1 LIWFYFSEIKF
12 LDKLQYIPT
21 IKKLHQ
27 PQTNNME
34 SKKSYTALKVLFS
47 YVALLALVVTVGWF
61 LYSEN
66 QVYNKLESKIA
77 FEKTK
82 ILRVSKLFSNVYK
95 TESLAR
101 KTIQNNS
108 EQDFKSY
115 LIETDSLKS
124 RIDTL
129 KEIVTTQYQ
138 KTLLDSVTYLLAEK
152 TKNIRQLKTIKN
164 KAEDEVSVNT
174 AIDEITKMEF
184 KLRKLELQDFNKNP
198 NQLGAYQRNVLQ
210 KYVDYLNQNIPDDS
224 TNTLSK
230 KASDSILANSKKLL
244 SNVKLKAEKKKES
257 LNFEE
262 NKLLKNEIAISDQL
276 RKVLRIIERE
286 IIINSIKNNSLK
298 EKSLKKVNQIVTA
311 SAIIGLVLT
320 LFFSILIVSDYS
332 KSQVYKKQLE
342 IANFKT
348 KNLLKSREQL
358 ISTVSHDLKTPLS
371 TIVGYS
377 ELLGNSDVNTKQS
390 YFIKNIKN
398 SSEYITQLVQDLL
411 DFSQIEAGK
420 ITIEKVPFL
429 LPEII
434 DEVAKSIQT
443 VYKQKNID
451 LIINV
456 DEKLNT
462 RIVGDSF
469 RLKQILSNIIGNAYK
484 FTEEGFI
491 KISAYTEN
499 DENFIITIQDSGI
512 GIEKGNQKLVFE
524 EFAQA
529 NESIEKKYGG
539 TGLGLSICQKI
550 ISILGGTL
558 SLESTFGKGSTFEI
572 QLPLLFDHSQNITT
586 ETKKPILRNTQK
598 QTFIVIDDDINLLNL
613 TSGVLRQE
621 GHQVLSFNSA
631 IKALETIQNTKFD
644 FVITDIQM
652 PEIDGFMFLQKLRNS
667 GHSSYQNQPII
678 ALTGRTDL
686 DASVYSEAG
695 FTTVIKKPY
704 SPRILLETIQHILK
718 NDTLPNFQINEEETQ
733 TSYRLYSLETLKEFL
748 GNDHEALKE
757 VLKSFIENNS
767 ENLAFLETAITEKN
781 ILEINTIAHRIAPM
795 FKQIQAREIG
805 EILKTLER
813 KDLEISDL
821 DDLFKDLKSKS
832 ELLFTALNKEIL

>member
-1 LIWFYFSEIKF
+1 
-12 LDKLQYIPT
+12 
-21 IKKLHQ
+21 
-27 PQTNNME
+27 ME

-66 QVYNKLESKIA
+66 VVYNKLEDKIA
-77 FEKTK
+77 QEKTK

-101 KTIQNNS
+101 KTIQTNS
-108 EQDFKSY
+108 ENDFKSY
-115 LIETDSLKS
+115 VIETDSLKA

-129 KEIVTTQYQ
+129 KQIVTTEYQ
-138 KTLLDSVTYLLAEK
+138 KTLLDSVTYLLSEK
-152 TKNIRQLKTIKN
+152 TENIRQLKTIKN
-164 KAEDEVSVNT
+164 KAEDEVSVNN

-184 KLRKLELQDFNKNP
+184 NLRKLELQDFTKNP
-198 NQLGAYQRNVLQ
+198 NELGSYQRNVLQ

-244 SNVKLKAEKKKES
+244 SNVKLKAEKKKET

-262 NKLLKNEIAISDQL
+262 NKLLKNEIAISEQL

-298 EKSLKKVNQIVTA
+298 EKSLKKVNEIVTA
-311 SAIIGLVLT
+311 SAIIGLILT
-320 LFFSILIVSDYS
+320 IFFSILIVSDYS
-332 KSQVYKKQLE
+332 KSQLYKKQLE

-377 ELLGNSDVNTKQS
+377 ELLGNSDINTKQS
-390 YFIKNIKN
+390 YFVKNIKN

-411 DFSQIEAGK
+411 DFSRIEAGK
-420 ITIEKVPFL
+420 ITIEKVPFF

-434 DEVAKSIQT
+434 EDTAKNIQT

-462 RIVGDSF
+462 KIVGDPF
-469 RLKQILSNIIGNAYK
+469 RLKQILTNIIGNAYK
-484 FTEEGFI
+484 FTEEGHI
-491 KISAYTEN
+491 KISSYATEN
-499 DENFIITIQDSGI
+499 ENFYVITITDTGI

-529 NESIEKKYGG
+529 NENIEKKYGG
-539 TGLGLSICQKI
+539 TGLGLAICQKI
-550 ISILGGTL
+550 VSLLGGKI

-572 QLPLLFDHSQNITT
+572 KIPLVFDHSEITVEEIKRNIA
-586 ETKKPILRNTQK
+586 ENTNK

-621 GHQVLSFNSA
+621 EHQVLSFNSA
-631 IKALETIQNTKFD
+631 VKALEAIQDTNFD

-652 PEIDGFMFLQKLRNS
+652 PEMDGFMFLKNLRNS
-667 GHSSYQNQPII
+667 EKGTYKNQPVI

-686 DASVYSEAG
+686 DAAVYTEAG
-695 FTTVIKKPY
+695 FTTVVNKPY
-704 SPRILLETIQHILK
+704 SPKILLETIQHILD
-718 NDTLPNFQINEEETQ
+718 NDTLPKVKINTVEETASSQ
-733 TSYRLYSLETLKEFL
+733 LYTLDTLKEFL
-748 GNDHEALKE
+748 HNDRNALND
-757 VLKSFIENNS
+757 VLKAFIISSN
-767 ENLAFLETAITEKN
+767 ENLELLENAVNEKN
-781 ILEINTIAHRIAPM
+781 IPEINSIAHRIAPM
-795 FKQIQAREIG
+795 FRQIEARDIG
-805 EILKTLER
+805 TILKTLEQNN
-813 KDLEISDL
+813 LEISDL
-821 DDLFKDLKSKS
+821 KDIY
-832 ELLFTALNKEIL
+832 TALKAKTNKLFAALEQEV

>member
-1 LIWFYFSEIKF
+1 
-12 LDKLQYIPT
+12 
-21 IKKLHQ
+21 
-27 PQTNNME
+27 ME
-34 SKKSYTALKVLFS
+34 SKKSYMPIKVLFS
-47 YVALLALVVTVGWF
+47 YIALLGLVVTVGWF

-66 QVYNKLESKIA
+66 VVYNNLEGKIA

-82 ILRVSKLFSNVYK
+82 ILKVSKLFSNVYK

-101 KTIQNNS
+101 QTIQTNS
-108 EQDFKSY
+108 EEDFKSY

-129 KEIVTTQYQ
+129 KQIVTTQYQ
-138 KTLLDSVTYLLAEK
+138 KTLLDSVTYLLSEK

-184 KLRKLELQDFNKNP
+184 KLRKLEIQDFSKNP
-198 NQLGAYQRNVLQ
+198 NQLGSYQRNVLQ

-230 KASDSILANSKKLL
+230 QASDSILANSKKLL
-244 SNVKLKAEKKKES
+244 SNVKIKAEKKKES

-298 EKSLKKVNQIVTA
+298 EKSLKKVNDIVTA
-311 SAIIGLVLT
+311 SAIIGLILT

-332 KSQVYKKQLE
+332 KSQLYKKKLE

-377 ELLGNSDVNTKQS
+377 ELLGNSDINTKQS
-390 YFIKNIKN
+390 YFVKNIKN

-443 VYKQKNID
+443 VYKQKDID

-456 DEKLNT
+456 DDKLHT
-462 RIVGDSF
+462 RIVGDPF

-484 FTEEGFI
+484 FTEKGFI
-491 KISAYTEN
+491 KISAYATNN
-499 DENFIITIQDSGI
+499 DEFFVLSIQDSGI
-512 GIEKGNQKLVFE
+512 GIEKENQKLVFE

-529 NESIEKKYGG
+529 NENIEKKYGG

-550 ISILGGTL
+550 ISILGGSL
-558 SLESTFGKGSTFEI
+558 NLESTFGKGSTFEI
-572 QLPLLFDHSQNITT
+572 QLPLLFDYSQNPTI
-586 ETKKPILRNTQK
+586 EVEKPIVTNTPK

-613 TSGVLRQE
+613 TSGVLKQE
-621 GHQVLSFNSA
+621 KHQVLSFNSA
-631 IKALETIQNTKFD
+631 TKALETIQNTPFD

-652 PEIDGFMFLQKLRNS
+652 PEMDGFMFLEKLKS
-667 GHSSYQNQPII
+667 ESCSTYKNQPVI

-686 DASVYSEAG
+686 DASVYAEAG
-695 FTTVIKKPY
+695 FTTVLQKPY
-704 SPRILLETIQHILK
+704 SPKKLLETIHLILEH
-718 NDTLPNFQINEEETQ
+718 DTLPYADINKEEEAN
-733 TSYRLYSLETLKEFL
+733 TSKLYSLETLKDFL
-748 GNDHEALKE
+748 GNDEQELKE
-757 VLKSFIENNS
+757 VLKSFIQNSS
-767 ENLAFLETAITEKN
+767 ENLAALEVSVHERNTTEVN
-781 ILEINTIAHRIAPM
+781 SIAHRIAPM
-795 FKQIQAREIG
+795 FKQIQAHEIG
-805 EILKTLER
+805 EILKVLEN
-813 KDLEISDL
+813 KNLENSDLESI
-821 DDLFKDLKSKS
+821 FKDLKSKTD
-832 ELLFTALNKEIL
+832 LLFTAIQEEIA

>member
-1 LIWFYFSEIKF
+1 
-12 LDKLQYIPT
+12 
-21 IKKLHQ
+21 
-27 PQTNNME
+27 ME

-66 QVYNKLESKIA
+66 VVYKKLEDKIA
-77 FEKTK
+77 HEKTK

-101 KTIQNNS
+101 KTIQTNS
-108 EQDFKSY
+108 ESDFKNY
-115 LIETDSLKS
+115 LVETDSLKA

-129 KEIVTTQYQ
+129 KQIVTTEYQ
-138 KTLLDSVTYLLAEK
+138 KTLLDSVTYLLSEK
-152 TKNIRQLKTIKN
+152 TENIRQLKTIKN
-164 KAEDEVSVNT
+164 KAEDEVSVNN

-184 KLRKLELQDFNKNP
+184 NLRKLELQDFTKNP
-198 NQLGAYQRNVLQ
+198 NELGSYQRNVLQ

-244 SNVKLKAEKKKES
+244 SNVKMKAEKKKET

-262 NKLLKNEIAISDQL
+262 NKLLKNEIAISEQL

-286 IIINSIKNNSLK
+286 IINNSIKNNSLK
-298 EKSLKKVNQIVTA
+298 EKSLKKVNEIVTA
-311 SAIIGLVLT
+311 SAIAGLILT
-320 LFFSILIVSDYS
+320 LFFSVLIVSDYS
-332 KSQVYKKQLE
+332 KSQLYKKQLE

-377 ELLGNSDVNTKQS
+377 ELLGNSDITTRQS

-411 DFSQIEAGK
+411 DFSRIEAGK
-420 ITIEKVPFL
+420 ITVEKVPFY
-429 LPEII
+429 LPELIE
-434 DEVAKSIQT
+434 DTAKNIQT
-443 VYKQKNID
+443 VYKQKDIE
-451 LIINV
+451 LIVNV

-462 RIVGDSF
+462 RIVSDPF
-469 RLKQILSNIIGNAYK
+469 RLKQILTNIIGNAYK
-484 FTEEGFI
+484 FTEEGHI
-491 KISAYTEN
+491 KISSFATE
-499 DENFIITIQDSGI
+499 DENFFVITIEDTGI

-524 EFAQA
+524 EFTQA

-539 TGLGLSICQKI
+539 TGLGLAICKKI
-550 ISILGGTL
+550 ISFLGGSL
-558 SLESTFGKGSTFEI
+558 NLESTIGKGSTFEVKI
-572 QLPLLFDHSQNITT
+572 PLVFDYSPITVEEAKRNIAKN
-586 ETKKPILRNTQK
+586 TKK

-621 GHQVLSFNSA
+621 QHQVLSFTSA
-631 IKALETIQNTKFD
+631 VKAIEAIEATHFD

-652 PEIDGFMFLQKLRNS
+652 PEMDGFMFLKQLRNS
-667 GHSSYQNQPII
+667 EKGIYKNQPVI

-686 DASVYSEAG
+686 DSSVYTEAG

-704 SPRILLETIQHILK
+704 SPKILLETIQHILD
-718 NDTLPNFQINEEETQ
+718 NDVLPQTEINDDEETVSSQ
-733 TSYRLYSLETLKEFL
+733 LYSLETLKDFL
-748 GNDHEALKE
+748 GNDNDALKE
-757 VLKSFIENNS
+757 VIKAFISSSE
-767 ENLAFLETAITEKN
+767 ENLVLLENAITDEN
-781 ILEINTIAHRIAPM
+781 IPEINSIAHRIAPM
-795 FKQIQAREIG
+795 FKQIEAREIG
-805 EILKTLER
+805 TILKMLEQ
-813 KDLEISDL
+813 KNLEISELKDVYA
-821 DDLFKDLKSKS
+821 DLKVKTS
-832 ELLFTALNKEIL
+832 ELFEALQQEIV

>member
-1 LIWFYFSEIKF
+1 
-12 LDKLQYIPT
+12 
-21 IKKLHQ
+21 
-27 PQTNNME
+27 ME

-66 QVYNKLESKIA
+66 VVYKKLEDKIA

-101 KTIQNNS
+101 KTIQTNS
-108 EQDFKSY
+108 ESDFKSY

-129 KEIVTTQYQ
+129 KQIVTTQYQ
-138 KTLLDSVTYLLAEK
+138 KTLLDSVTYLLSEK
-152 TKNIRQLKTIKN
+152 TKNIQQLKTIKN

-198 NQLGAYQRNVLQ
+198 NQLGSYQRNVLQ

-298 EKSLKKVNQIVTA
+298 EKSLKKVNEIVTA
-311 SAIIGLVLT
+311 SAIAGLILT
-320 LFFSILIVSDYS
+320 LFFSVLIVSDYS

-358 ISTVSHDLKTPLS
+358 ITTVSHDLKTPLS

-411 DFSQIEAGK
+411 DFSRIEAGK
-420 ITIEKVPFL
+420 ITIEKVPFF

-434 DEVAKSIQT
+434 EDTAKNIQT

-462 RIVGDSF
+462 RIVGDPF
-469 RLKQILSNIIGNAYK
+469 RLKQILTNIIGNAYK
-484 FTEEGFI
+484 FTEEGYI
-491 KISAYTEN
+491 KISSYVTEN
-499 DENFIITIQDSGI
+499 ENFFIVRIEDTGI

-529 NESIEKKYGG
+529 NENIEKKYGG
-539 TGLGLSICQKI
+539 TGLGLAICQKI
-550 ISILGGTL
+550 ISFLGGRLT
-558 SLESTFGKGSTFEI
+558 LESTFGKGSTFEI
-572 QLPLLFDHSQNITT
+572 KIPLVFDHSEITVEEIKRNIA
-586 ETKKPILRNTQK
+586 RNTKK

-621 GHQVLSFNSA
+621 KHEVLSFSSA
-631 IKALETIQNTKFD
+631 VKALEAIQTTHFD

-652 PEIDGFMFLQKLRNS
+652 PEMDGFKFLEKLR
-667 GHSSYQNQPII
+667 HSKKGIYNNQPVI

-686 DASVYSEAG
+686 DSSVYTKAG
-695 FTTVIKKPY
+695 FTTVVKKPY
-704 SPRILLETIQHILK
+704 SPKILLETIQHILD
-718 NDTLPNFQINEEETQ
+718 NDTLPEVEIHDKEETASNQ
-733 TSYRLYSLETLKEFL
+733 LYSLNTLKEFL
-748 GNDHEALKE
+748 GYDDDALKD
-757 VLKSFIENNS
+757 VLKAFIISSN
-767 ENLAFLETAITEKN
+767 ENLTLLEKAITEKN
-781 ILEINTIAHRIAPM
+781 VPEINSIAHRIAPM
-795 FKQIQAREIG
+795 FKQIEARDIG
-805 EILKTLER
+805 TILKTLEQNN
-813 KDLEISDL
+813 LEISDL
-821 DDLFKDLKSKS
+821 KDIFNALKAKTTKLFS
-832 ELLFTALNKEIL
+832 ALEQEIV

>member
-1 LIWFYFSEIKF
+1 
-12 LDKLQYIPT
+12 
-21 IKKLHQ
+21 
-27 PQTNNME
+27 ME

-66 QVYNKLESKIA
+66 VVYNKLEDKIA

-101 KTIQNNS
+101 KTIQTNS
-108 EQDFKSY
+108 ESDFKNY
-115 LIETDSLKS
+115 LIETDSLRA

-129 KEIVTTQYQ
+129 KQIVTTEYQ
-138 KTLLDSVTYLLAEK
+138 KVLLDSVTYLLSEK
-152 TKNIRQLKTIKN
+152 TENIRKLKTIKN
-164 KAEDEVSVNT
+164 KADDEVSVNT

-184 KLRKLELQDFNKNP
+184 KLRKLELQDFSKNP
-198 NQLGAYQRNVLQ
+198 NQLGSYQRNVLQ

-230 KASDSILANSKKLL
+230 QASDSILANSKKLL

-262 NKLLKNEIAISDQL
+262 NKLLKNEIAISEQL

-298 EKSLKKVNQIVTA
+298 EKSLRKVNEIVTA
-311 SAIIGLVLT
+311 SAIIGLILT
-320 LFFSILIVSDYS
+320 IFFSILIVSDYS
-332 KSQVYKKQLE
+332 KSQLYKKQLE
-342 IANFKT
+342 IVNFKT

-411 DFSQIEAGK
+411 DFSKIEAGK
-420 ITIEKVPFL
+420 ITIEKVPFSL
-429 LPEII
+429 TEII
-434 DEVAKSIQT
+434 EDTAKSIQS
-443 VYKQKNID
+443 VYEQKNID

-456 DEKLNT
+456 DEKLKT
-462 RIVGDSF
+462 RIVGDPF
-469 RLKQILSNIIGNAYK
+469 RLKQILTNIIGNAFK

-491 KISAYTEN
+491 KISAYCTD
-499 DENFIITIQDSGI
+499 DENSFTITIEDTGI

-529 NESIEKKYGG
+529 NENIEKKYGG

-550 ISILGGTL
+550 IAILGGSL
-558 SLESTFGKGSTFEI
+558 KLESTFGKGSTFKI
-572 QLPLLFDHSQNITT
+572 KLPLQFDSSTNTVEQN
-586 ETKKPILRNTQK
+586 EKPKLGFTQK
-598 QTFIVIDDDINLLNL
+598 LTFIVIDDDTNLLNL

-621 GHQVLSFNSA
+621 KHEVLSFNSA
-631 IKALETIQNTKFD
+631 VKALETIQNTPFD

-652 PEIDGFMFLQKLRNS
+652 PEMDGFMFLKKLLTS
-667 GHSSYQNQPII
+667 EKGLYKNQPVI

-686 DASVYSEAG
+686 EASVYTEAG

-704 SPRILLETIQHILK
+704 SPKVLIETIQSILA
-718 NDTLPNFQINEEETQ
+718 DDRLPNTEINEQEVEETAAQ
-733 TSYRLYSLETLKEFL
+733 LYSLKTLKEFL
-748 GNDHEALKE
+748 GQDNDALKDI
-757 VLKSFIENNS
+757 LKAFMASSNENFTAL
-767 ENLAFLETAITEKN
+767 ENAIAEEN
-781 ILEINTIAHRIAPM
+781 IADIRAISHRIAPM
-795 FKQIQAREIG
+795 FKQIEAREIG
-805 EILKTLER
+805 AILKILEQN
-813 KDLEISDL
+813 DLEIEQVKDIYQ
-821 DDLFKDLKSKS
+821 DLKIKRD
-832 ELLFTALNKEIL
+832 LLFNALQQEII

>member
-1 LIWFYFSEIKF
+1 
-12 LDKLQYIPT
+12 
-21 IKKLHQ
+21 
-27 PQTNNME
+27 ME
-34 SKKSYTALKVLFS
+34 SKRSYTALKVLFS

-66 QVYNKLESKIA
+66 VVYNKLEDKIA

-101 KTIQNNS
+101 QTIQNNS
-108 EQDFKSY
+108 EKDFKNY
-115 LIETDSLKS
+115 LIETDSLRL

-129 KEIVTTQYQ
+129 KQIVTTEYQ
-138 KTLLDSVTYLLAEK
+138 KTLLDSVTYLLSEK
-152 TKNIRQLKTIKN
+152 TKNIKQLKEIKN
-164 KAEDEVSVNT
+164 KADDETSVNN

-184 KLRKLELQDFNKNP
+184 NLRKLELQDFTKNP
-198 NQLGAYQRNVLQ
+198 NQLGSYQRGVLQ
-210 KYVDYLNQNIPDDS
+210 RYVDYLNQNIPDDS

-244 SNVKLKAEKKKES
+244 STVKMKAEKKKES

-262 NKLLKNEIAISDQL
+262 NKLLQNEMAISDQL

-298 EKSLKKVNQIVTA
+298 EKSLKRVNEIVTA
-311 SAIIGLVLT
+311 SAVIGLLLT
-320 LFFSILIVSDYS
+320 VFFSILIVSDYS

-377 ELLGNSDVNTKQS
+377 ELLGNSDINTKQS
-390 YFIKNIKN
+390 YFVKNIKN

-411 DFSQIEAGK
+411 DFSKIEAGK
-420 ITIEKVPFL
+420 IAIEKVPFL

-434 DEVAKSIQT
+434 EDVAKNIQT
-443 VYKQKNID
+443 VYKEKNID

-456 DEKLNT
+456 DEKFQK
-462 RIVGDSF
+462 RIVGDPF
-469 RLKQILSNIIGNAYK
+469 RLKQILTNIIGNAYK
-484 FTEEGFI
+484 FTEEGHIRIAAYANEDQTFT
-491 KISAYTEN
+491 IS
-499 DENFIITIQDSGI
+499 IQDTGI

-529 NESIEKKYGG
+529 NENIEKKYGG

-558 SLESTFGKGSTFEI
+558 SLESIYGKGSTFKVE
-572 QLPLLFDHSQNITT
+572 LPLIFDNSQPTT
-586 ETKKPILRNTQK
+586 TKVKNKPLKNTKK
-598 QTFIVIDDDINLLNL
+598 QTFIVVDDDINLLNL
-613 TSGVLRQE
+613 TSGVLKQE
-621 GHQVLSFNSA
+621 QHQVLSFSNPA
-631 IKALETIQNTKFD
+631 KALETIQNTPFD

-652 PEIDGFMFLQKLRNS
+652 PEIDGFLFLEKLRELPDS
-667 GHSSYQNQPII
+667 VFKNQPVI

-686 DASVYSEAG
+686 DLSVYKEAG
-695 FTTVIKKPY
+695 FSTVVKKPY
-704 SPRILLETIQHILK
+704 SPKILLETIQHILD
-718 NDTLPNFQINEEETQ
+718 NEEIPDTEFSETAENHSSQMYSLDTL
-733 TSYRLYSLETLKEFL
+733 KDFL
-748 GNDHEALKE
+748 GQDESALKE
-757 VLKSFIENNS
+757 VLKSFIDSSIENIGLLSTAIQENNHD
-767 ENLAFLETAITEKN
+767 
-781 ILEINTIAHRIAPM
+781 EIKSIAHRIAPM
-795 FKQIQAREIG
+795 FKQIQANEIG
-805 EILKTLER
+805 EILKKLEKDDLNTL
-813 KDLEISDL
+813 DLESMFI
-821 DDLFKDLKSKS
+821 DLKEKMNVLFE
-832 ELLFTALNKEIL
+832 ELKQEV

>member
-1 LIWFYFSEIKF
+1 
-12 LDKLQYIPT
+12 
-21 IKKLHQ
+21 
-27 PQTNNME
+27 ME
-34 SKKSYTALKVLFS
+34 SKKSYMPIKVLFS
-47 YVALLALVVTVGWF
+47 YIALLGLVVTVGWF
-61 LYSEN
+61 LYAEN
-66 QVYNKLESKIA
+66 VVYNKLENKIA

-82 ILRVSKLFSNVYK
+82 ILKVSKLFSNVYK

-101 KTIQNNS
+101 KTIQTNS
-108 EQDFKSY
+108 EEDFKSY
-115 LIETDSLKS
+115 LTETDSLKS

-129 KEIVTTQYQ
+129 KQIVTTQYQ
-138 KTLLDSVTYLLAEK
+138 KTLLDSVTYLLSEK

-164 KAEDEVSVNT
+164 KADDEVSVNT

-198 NQLGAYQRNVLQ
+198 NQLGSYQRNVLQ

-230 KASDSILANSKKLL
+230 QASDSILANSKKLL

-298 EKSLKKVNQIVTA
+298 EKSLKKVNEIVTA

-332 KSQVYKKQLE
+332 KSQVYKKKLE

-451 LIINV
+451 LIINI
-456 DEKLNT
+456 DDKLNS
-462 RIVGDSF
+462 RIVGDPF

-491 KISAYTEN
+491 KISVYVTEN
-499 DENFIITIQDSGI
+499 NDFFIISIQDSGI

-529 NESIEKKYGG
+529 NENIEKKYGG

-558 SLESTFGKGSTFEI
+558 NLESTFGKGSTFQI
-572 QLPLLFDHSQNITT
+572 QLPLLFDASQNTVI
-586 ETKKPILRNTQK
+586 EEKQPIILNTQK
-598 QTFIVIDDDINLLNL
+598 QTFIVLDDDINLLNL

-621 GHQVLSFNSA
+621 KHQVFSFNSA
-631 IKALETIQNTKFD
+631 QKALEAIESTPFD
-644 FVITDIQM
+644 FIITDIQM
-652 PEIDGFMFLQKLRNS
+652 PEMDGFMFLEKLKNS
-667 GHSSYQNQPII
+667 GYPTFKNQPVI

-686 DASVYSEAG
+686 DATIYTEAG
-695 FTTVIKKPY
+695 FTTVIQKPY
-704 SPRILLETIQHILK
+704 SPKILLETIHLILEH
-718 NDTLPNFQINEEETQ
+718 DTLPNADINKSEETI
-733 TSYRLYSLETLKEFL
+733 TSELYALDTLKEFL
-748 GNDHEALKE
+748 GNDEEALKE
-757 VLKSFIENNS
+757 ILKAFIENSSQNLNAL
-767 ENLAFLETAITEKN
+767 ENAIEEKN
-781 ILEINTIAHRIAPM
+781 TAEINSIVHRMAPM
-795 FKQIQAREIG
+795 FKQIQTCEIG
-805 EILKTLER
+805 EILRVLES
-813 KDLEISDL
+813 KNLDISEAKGI
-821 DDLFKDLKSKS
+821 FNTLKSKTD
-832 ELLFTALNKEIL
+832 LLFNALRQEIV

>member
-1 LIWFYFSEIKF
+1 
-12 LDKLQYIPT
+12 
-21 IKKLHQ
+21 
-27 PQTNNME
+27 ME
-34 SKKSYTALKVLFS
+34 TKKSYTALKVLFS

-66 QVYNKLESKIA
+66 VVYNKLEDKIA

-82 ILRVSKLFSNVYK
+82 ILKVSKLFSNVYK

-101 KTIQNNS
+101 QTIQSNS
-108 EQDFKSY
+108 EKDFKNY
-115 LIETDSLKS
+115 LIETDSL
-124 RIDTL
+124 RLRLDTL
-129 KEIVTTQYQ
+129 KKIVTTEYQ
-138 KTLLDSVTYLLAEK
+138 KTLLDSVTYLLSEK
-152 TKNIRQLKTIKN
+152 TKNIKQLKEIKN
-164 KAEDEVSVNT
+164 KADDETSVNN

-184 KLRKLELQDFNKNP
+184 NLRKLELQDFTKNP
-198 NQLGAYQRNVLQ
+198 NQLGSYQRSVLQ
-210 KYVDYLNQNIPDDS
+210 RYVDYLNSNIPDDS

-244 SNVKLKAEKKKES
+244 STVKLKAEKKKES

-262 NKLLKNEIAISDQL
+262 NKLLQNEMAISDQL

-298 EKSLKKVNQIVTA
+298 EKSLKRVNEIVTA
-311 SAIIGLVLT
+311 SAVIGLLLT
-320 LFFSILIVSDYS
+320 VFFSILIVSDYS

-411 DFSQIEAGK
+411 DFSKIEAGK

-434 DEVAKSIQT
+434 EDVAVNIQS

-456 DEKLNT
+456 DEKFQK
-462 RIVGDSF
+462 RIVGDPF

-484 FTEEGFI
+484 FTEEGHIRVAAYANEEDTFT
-491 KISAYTEN
+491 IS
-499 DENFIITIQDSGI
+499 IQDTGI
-512 GIEKGNQKLVFE
+512 GIERENQKLVFE

-529 NESIEKKYGG
+529 NENIEKKYGG

-558 SLESTFGKGSTFEI
+558 SLDSIFGKGSTFTI
-572 QLPLLFDHSQNITT
+572 QLPLLFDESQPNSLNEVKSKTIKN
-586 ETKKPILRNTQK
+586 TKK
-598 QTFIVIDDDINLLNL
+598 QTFIVVDDDINLLNL

-621 GHQVLSFNSA
+621 QHQVYSFTNPL
-631 IKALETIQNTKFD
+631 KALETIQNTPFD
-644 FVITDIQM
+644 FVISDIQM
-652 PEIDGFMFLQKLRNS
+652 PEIDGFMFLEKLKELPETIFK
-667 GHSSYQNQPII
+667 NQPVI

-686 DASVYSEAG
+686 DLSVYKDAG
-695 FTTVIKKPY
+695 FTTVVKKPY
-704 SPRILLETIQHILK
+704 SPKILLETIQHILDHEEIPVSETIE
-718 NDTLPNFQINEEETQ
+718 NDEDNSSQM
-733 TSYRLYSLETLKEFL
+733 YSLETLKDFL
-748 GNDHEALKE
+748 GQDDSALKE
-757 VLKSFIENNS
+757 VLNSFIENTAD
-767 ENLAFLETAITEKN
+767 NLNLLKTAVEEDN
-781 ILEINTIAHRIAPM
+781 HDEIKSISHRIAPM
-795 FKQIQAREIG
+795 FRQIQAKEIG
-805 EILKTLER
+805 SILKTLE
-813 KDLEISDL
+813 KEDLNTLDIQNMYSDL
-821 DDLFKDLKSKS
+821 KQKVTVLFE
-832 ELLFTALNKEIL
+832 ELRQEI

>member
-1 LIWFYFSEIKF
+1 MPI
-12 LDKLQYIPT
+12 
-21 IKKLHQ
+21 
-27 PQTNNME
+27 
-34 SKKSYTALKVLFS
+34 KVLFS
-47 YVALLALVVTVGWF
+47 YVALVALVATVGWF

-66 QVYNKLESKIA
+66 VVYNKLEDKIA

-101 KTIQNNS
+101 KTIQTNS
-108 EQDFKSY
+108 EDDFKSY
-115 LIETDSLKS
+115 ITETDSLRA

-129 KEIVTTQYQ
+129 KQIVTTQYQ
-138 KTLLDSVTYLLAEK
+138 KTLLDSVTYLLSEK

-164 KAEDEVSVNT
+164 KADDEVSVNS

-198 NQLGAYQRNVLQ
+198 NQLGSYQRNVLQ

-244 SNVKLKAEKKKES
+244 SSVKLRAEKKKES

-298 EKSLKKVNQIVTA
+298 EKSLKKVNEIVTA
-311 SAIIGLVLT
+311 SAIIGLLLT
-320 LFFSILIVSDYS
+320 VFFSILIVSDYS
-332 KSQVYKKQLE
+332 KSQLYKRQLE

-348 KNLLKSREQL
+348 RNLLKSREQL

-411 DFSQIEAGK
+411 DFSKIEAGK

-429 LPEII
+429 LPEVIE
-434 DEVAKSIQT
+434 DVARNIQT
-443 VYKQKNID
+443 VYKQKDID
-451 LIINV
+451 LIINI

-462 RIVGDSF
+462 RIVGDPF
-469 RLKQILSNIIGNAYK
+469 RLKQILTNIIGNAYK
-484 FTEEGFI
+484 FTENGHI
-491 KISAYTEN
+491 KIGAHTTN
-499 DENFIITIQDSGI
+499 DDTFFVVSIEDTGI

-529 NESIEKKYGG
+529 NENIEKKYGG

-550 ISILGGTL
+550 ISILGGNL
-558 SLESTFGKGSTFEI
+558 NLESTFGKGSTFEI
-572 QLPLLFDHSQNITT
+572 QLPLLFDNSQSAI
-586 ETKKPILRNTQK
+586 EEVKKPILKNTKK
-598 QTFIVIDDDINLLNL
+598 QIFIVVDDDINLLNL
-613 TSGVLRQE
+613 TSGVLKQE
-621 GHQVLSFNSA
+621 NHQVLAFTSA
-631 IKALETIQNTKFD
+631 VKALEVIQHTNFD

-652 PEIDGFMFLQKLRNS
+652 PEMDGFMFLEKLKNTPNNI
-667 GHSSYQNQPII
+667 YKKQPVI

-686 DASVYSEAG
+686 DFSVYTEAG
-695 FTTVIKKPY
+695 FTTVVKKPY
-704 SPRILLETIQHILK
+704 SPKILLETIQHILG
-718 NDTLPNFQINEEETQ
+718 NDELPNIEIKENEENYSSE
-733 TSYRLYSLETLKEFL
+733 LYSLETLNGFL
-748 GNDHEALKE
+748 GNDVNALNE
-757 VLKSFIENNS
+757 VLKSFIES
-767 ENLAFLETAITEKN
+767 SIENLDFLETAILEENTE
-781 ILEINTIAHRIAPM
+781 EIKSIAHRIAPM
-795 FKQIQAREIG
+795 FKQIQAHEIAA
-805 EILKTLER
+805 ILKKIEKHEFETAEM
-813 KDLEISDL
+813 KSI
-821 DDLFKDLKSKS
+821 FKDLKTRTDV
-832 ELLFTALNKEIL
+832 LFSALNQELI

>member
-1 LIWFYFSEIKF
+1 
-12 LDKLQYIPT
+12 
-21 IKKLHQ
+21 
-27 PQTNNME
+27 ME
-34 SKKSYTALKVLFS
+34 SKRSYTAIKVLFS
-47 YVALLALVVTVGWF
+47 YIALLSLVVTVGWF

-66 QVYNKLESKIA
+66 VVYNKLENKIA

-101 KTIQNNS
+101 KTIQTNS
-108 EQDFKSY
+108 ESDFKSY

-129 KEIVTTQYQ
+129 KQIVTTDYQ
-138 KTLLDSVTYLLAEK
+138 KVLLDSVNYLLSEK
-152 TKNIRQLKTIKN
+152 TENIRQLKTIKN

-184 KLRKLELQDFNKNP
+184 KLRKLELQDFTKNP
-198 NQLGAYQRNVLQ
+198 NDLGNYQRNVLQ

-230 KASDSILANSKKLL
+230 QASDSILANSKKLL

-262 NKLLKNEIAISDQL
+262 NKLLKNEIAISEQL

-298 EKSLKKVNQIVTA
+298 EKSLKKVNEIVTA
-311 SAIIGLVLT
+311 SAIIGLILT

-332 KSQVYKKQLE
+332 KSQLYKKQLE

-371 TIVGYS
+371 TIVGYT

-390 YFIKNIKN
+390 YFVKNIKN
-398 SSEYITQLVQDLL
+398 SSEYISQLVQDLL

-420 ITIEKVPFL
+420 ITIEKVPFY
-429 LPEII
+429 LPEVIE
-434 DEVAKSIQT
+434 DVAKNIQT
-443 VYKQKNID
+443 VYKQKDIE

-462 RIVGDSF
+462 KIVGDPF

-491 KISAYTEN
+491 KISAFADIE
-499 DENFIITIQDSGI
+499 EPFFIITIEDSGI
-512 GIEKGNQKLVFE
+512 GIEKSNQKLVFE

-529 NESIEKKYGG
+529 NEGIEKKYGG
-539 TGLGLSICQKI
+539 TGLGLAICQKI
-550 ISILGGTL
+550 ISILGGNL
-558 SLESTFGKGSTFEI
+558 KLESIFGQGSTFEI
-572 QLPLLFDHSQNITT
+572 QLPLLFDTSDTSVIQP
-586 ETKKPILRNTQK
+586 KKPVFIDNK
-598 QTFIVIDDDINLLNL
+598 KYTFIVIDDDINLLNL
-613 TSGVLRQE
+613 TSGVLKQE
-621 GHQVLSFNSA
+621 KHKVLSFDRA
-631 IKALETIQNTKFD
+631 TKALEAISNTNFD

-652 PEIDGFMFLQKLRNS
+652 PEMDGFVFVKKLK
-667 GHSSYQNQPII
+667 SYNFSTYKNQPIV

-686 DASVYSEAG
+686 NFSVYTDAG

-704 SPRILLETIQHILK
+704 SPKVLLETIQQILQ
-718 NDTLPNFQINEEETQ
+718 NDTLPTVEISEVEETVSPQ
-733 TSYRLYSLETLKEFL
+733 FYSLETLKEFL
-748 GNDHEALKE
+748 GNDDNSLKD
-757 VLKSFIENNS
+757 VIVSFIES
-767 ENLAFLETAITEKN
+767 TDENMILLEKAITDKN
-781 ILEINTIAHRIAPM
+781 ISEINTIAHRIAPM
-795 FKQIQAREIG
+795 FRQIQANEIG
-805 EILKTLER
+805 NTLKTLER
-813 KDLEISDL
+813 KDLEKEDL
-821 DDLFKDLKSKS
+821 ENLFESFKAKTQI
-832 ELLFTALNKEIL
+832 LFTSLQEEIV

>member
-1 LIWFYFSEIKF
+1 
-12 LDKLQYIPT
+12 
-21 IKKLHQ
+21 
-27 PQTNNME
+27 ME
-34 SKKSYTALKVLFS
+34 SKRSYTAIKVLFS
-47 YVALLALVVTVGWF
+47 YIALLGLVVTVGWF

-66 QVYNKLESKIA
+66 VVYNKLEGKIA

-101 KTIQNNS
+101 KTIQTNS
-108 EQDFKSY
+108 ESDFKSY
-115 LIETDSLKS
+115 LTETDSLRC

-129 KEIVTTQYQ
+129 KQIVTTEYQ
-138 KTLLDSVTYLLAEK
+138 KVLLDSVNYLLSEK
-152 TKNIRQLKTIKN
+152 TENIRQLKTIKN

-184 KLRKLELQDFNKNP
+184 KLRKLELQDFTKNP
-198 NQLGAYQRNVLQ
+198 NDLGNYQRNVLQ

-230 KASDSILANSKKLL
+230 QASDSILANSKKLL

-262 NKLLKNEIAISDQL
+262 NKLLKNEIAISEQL

-298 EKSLKKVNQIVTA
+298 EKSLKKVNEIVTA
-311 SAIIGLVLT
+311 SAIIGLILT

-332 KSQVYKKQLE
+332 KSQLYKKQLE

-371 TIVGYS
+371 TIVGYT
-377 ELLGNSDVNTKQS
+377 ELLGNSDVNSKQS
-390 YFIKNIKN
+390 YFVKNIKN
-398 SSEYITQLVQDLL
+398 SSEYISQLVQDLL

-420 ITIEKVPFL
+420 ITIEKVPFY

-434 DEVAKSIQT
+434 EDVAKNIQT
-443 VYKQKNID
+443 VYKQKDIE

-462 RIVGDSF
+462 KVVGDPF
-469 RLKQILSNIIGNAYK
+469 RLKQILTNIIGNAYK

-491 KISAYTEN
+491 KISAFADTE
-499 DENFIITIQDSGI
+499 EPFFIITIEDSGI

-529 NESIEKKYGG
+529 NENIEKKYGG
-539 TGLGLSICQKI
+539 TGLGLAICQKI

-558 SLESTFGKGSTFEI
+558 NLESTFGKGSTFEI
-572 QLPLLFDHSQNITT
+572 KLPLLFDTSENAIP
-586 ETKKPILRNTQK
+586 EIKKPAFPNNK
-598 QTFIVIDDDINLLNL
+598 KFTFIVIDDDINLLNL
-613 TSGVLRQE
+613 TSGVLKQE
-621 GHQVLSFNSA
+621 KHKVLSFDRA
-631 IKALETIQNTKFD
+631 TKALETVSNTNFD
-644 FVITDIQM
+644 FIITDIQM
-652 PEIDGFMFLQKLRNS
+652 PEMDGFTFIKKLRNYNFS
-667 GHSSYQNQPII
+667 TYKNQPII

-686 DASVYSEAG
+686 DLSVYTEAG

-704 SPRILLETIQHILK
+704 SPKVLLQTIQHILENK
-718 NDTLPNFQINEEETQ
+718 NIPTTEVNEAEPNSAQF
-733 TSYRLYSLETLKEFL
+733 YSLETLKEFL
-748 GNDHEALKE
+748 GNDDDALKD
-757 VLKSFIENNS
+757 VIVSFVESTDENMV
-767 ENLAFLETAITEKN
+767 FLEKAIAQQN
-781 ILEINTIAHRIAPM
+781 ITEINTIAHRIAPM
-795 FKQIQAREIG
+795 FRQIQANEIG
-805 EILKTLER
+805 NILKNLER
-813 KDLEISDL
+813 KDLESEGLENIFES
-821 DDLFKDLKSKS
+821 LKIKT
-832 ELLFTALNKEIL
+832 ETLFTSLKQEIV

>member
-1 LIWFYFSEIKF
+1 
-12 LDKLQYIPT
+12 
-21 IKKLHQ
+21 
-27 PQTNNME
+27 ME
-34 SKKSYTALKVLFS
+34 SKKSYTAIKVLFS

-66 QVYNKLESKIA
+66 VVYNKLEDKIA
-77 FEKTK
+77 LEKNK

-101 KTIQNNS
+101 KTIQTNS
-108 EQDFKSY
+108 DKDFKSY
-115 LIETDSLKS
+115 VIESDSLRA

-129 KEIVTTQYQ
+129 KQIVTTDYQ
-138 KTLLDSVTYLLAEK
+138 KVLLDSVTYLLAEK
-152 TKNIRQLKTIKN
+152 TKNIQQLKTIKN
-164 KAEDEVSVNT
+164 KADDEVSVNS

-184 KLRKLELQDFNKNP
+184 KLRKLELQDFTKNP
-198 NQLGAYQRNVLQ
+198 NQLGAYQKNVLQ
-210 KYVDYLNQNIPDDS
+210 QYVDYLNQNIPDDS

-244 SNVKLKAEKKKES
+244 SSVKLRAEKKKES

-298 EKSLKKVNQIVTA
+298 EKSLKKVNEIVTA
-311 SAIIGLVLT
+311 SAIVGLILT
-320 LFFSILIVSDYS
+320 LFFSVLIVSDYS

-377 ELLGNSDVNTKQS
+377 ELLSNSDINTKQS
-390 YFIKNIKN
+390 YFINNIKN

-429 LPEII
+429 VPQII

-451 LIINV
+451 LIIAI
-456 DEKLNT
+456 DEKLNSK
-462 RIVGDSF
+462 IVGDPF

-484 FTEEGFI
+484 FTEEGYI
-491 KISAYTEN
+491 KISAYLAEKN
-499 DENFIITIQDSGI
+499 DFFVITIEDTGI
-512 GIEKGNQKLVFE
+512 GIEKGNQKFVFE

-529 NESIEKKYGG
+529 NEGIEKKYGG

-558 SLESTFGKGSTFEI
+558 QLESIFGQGSTFEI
-572 QLPLLFDHSQNITT
+572 QLPLLFDTSSNPADEIKKAVSHQ
-586 ETKKPILRNTQK
+586 TKS

-621 GHQVLSFNSA
+621 KHQVLSFNSA
-631 IKALETIQNTKFD
+631 GKALEAIQKTNFD

-652 PEIDGFMFLQKLRNS
+652 PEMDGFVFLQKLKS
-667 GHSSYQNQPII
+667 MSIYDNQPVI
-678 ALTGRTDL
+678 ALTGRADL
-686 DASVYSEAG
+686 DASVYADAG
-695 FTTVIKKPY
+695 FTTVVKKPY
-704 SPRILLETIQHILK
+704 SPRILLDTIRIILEDDPLPK
-718 NDTLPNFQINEEETQ
+718 VDTTKAGEKISTK
-733 TSYRLYSLETLKEFL
+733 LYSLVTLREFL
-748 GNDHEALKE
+748 AHDKNALNE
-757 VLKSFIENNS
+757 VLKSFIESTN
-767 ENLAFLETAITEKN
+767 ENLVYLENAISLENTV
-781 ILEINTIAHRIAPM
+781 EINAIAHRIAPM
-795 FKQIQAREIG
+795 FKQIEANEIAKILVVLEKNEF
-805 EILKTLER
+805 EITEA
-813 KDLEISDL
+813 KDIY
-821 DDLFKDLKSKS
+821 KDLKAKIDS
-832 ELLFTALNKEIL
+832 LFTILNKEIV

>member
-1 LIWFYFSEIKF
+1 
-12 LDKLQYIPT
+12 
-21 IKKLHQ
+21 
-27 PQTNNME
+27 ME

-66 QVYNKLESKIA
+66 VVYNNLEDKIA

-95 TESLAR
+95 TEGLAR
-101 KTIQNNS
+101 QTIQTNS
-108 EQDFKSY
+108 EKDFKNY
-115 LIETDSLKS
+115 LIESDSLRL

-129 KEIVTTQYQ
+129 RQIVRTEYQ
-138 KTLLDSVTYLLAEK
+138 KTLLDSVTYLLSEK
-152 TKNIRQLKTIKN
+152 IKNIRQLREIKN
-164 KAEDEVSVNT
+164 KADDETSVNN

-184 KLRKLELQDFNKNP
+184 NLRKLELQDFSKNP
-198 NQLGAYQRNVLQ
+198 NQLGSYQRSVLQ

-244 SNVKLKAEKKKES
+244 SSVKMKAEKKKES

-262 NKLLKNEIAISDQL
+262 NKLLQNEIAISDQL

-298 EKSLKKVNQIVTA
+298 EKSLKRVNEIVTA
-311 SAIIGLVLT
+311 SAVIGLLLT
-320 LFFSILIVSDYS
+320 IFFSILIVSDYS
-332 KSQVYKKQLE
+332 KSQLYKKQLE

-420 ITIEKVPFL
+420 ITIEKVPFF

-434 DEVAKSIQT
+434 DDVAKNIQT

-456 DEKLNT
+456 DEKLHK

-469 RLKQILSNIIGNAYK
+469 RLKQILTNIVGNAYK
-484 FTEEGFI
+484 FTEEGYI
-491 KISAYTEN
+491 KIAAYANNNQSFT
-499 DENFIITIQDSGI
+499 ITIEDTGI
-512 GIEKGNQKLVFE
+512 GIEKENQKLVFE

-529 NESIEKKYGG
+529 DENIEKKYGG

-550 ISILGGTL
+550 ISILGGKL
-558 SLESTFGKGSTFEI
+558 SLESTFGKGSTFTIE
-572 QLPLLFDHSQNITT
+572 LPLLFDNSANQIDEVKRPTFTNN
-586 ETKKPILRNTQK
+586 KKQI
-598 QTFIVIDDDINLLNL
+598 FVVVDDDINLLNL
-613 TSGVLRQE
+613 TSGVLKQE
-621 GHQVLSFNSA
+621 KHEVLSFNSA
-631 IKALETIQNTKFD
+631 SKALESIQNKSFD

-652 PEIDGFMFLQKLRNS
+652 PETDGFMFLEKLKNTPDIDFR
-667 GHSSYQNQPII
+667 NQPVI

-686 DASVYSEAG
+686 DLSVYIEAG
-695 FTTVIKKPY
+695 FTTVVKKPY
-704 SPRILLETIQHILK
+704 SPKILLETIQHILDNK
-718 NDTLPNFQINEEETQ
+718 EIPNTENAEIQQNNNTQ
-733 TSYRLYSLETLKEFL
+733 FYTLETLKDFL
-748 GNDHEALKE
+748 GQDENALKE
-757 VLKSFIENNS
+757 VIRSFIES
-767 ENLAFLETAITEKN
+767 SVENLELLETAIKEKN
-781 ILEINTIAHRIAPM
+781 TEEIKSIAHRIAPM
-795 FKQIQAREIG
+795 FKQIQANEIG
-805 EILKTLER
+805 EILKHIEKDEFKTDVFKNSY
-813 KDLEISDL
+813 KDLITKTAV
-821 DDLFKDLKSKS
+821 LFESLKQ
-832 ELLFTALNKEIL
+832 ELL

>member
-1 LIWFYFSEIKF
+1 
-12 LDKLQYIPT
+12 
-21 IKKLHQ
+21 
-27 PQTNNME
+27 ME
-34 SKKSYTALKVLFS
+34 SKKSYTAIKVLFS

-66 QVYNKLESKIA
+66 VVYNKLEDKIA

-101 KTIQNNS
+101 KTIQTNS
-108 EQDFKSY
+108 DKDFKSY
-115 LIETDSLKS
+115 VIETDSLRA

-129 KEIVTTQYQ
+129 KQIVTTEYQ
-138 KTLLDSVTYLLAEK
+138 KVLLDSVTYLLAEK
-152 TKNIRQLKTIKN
+152 TKNIQQLKTIKN
-164 KAEDEVSVNT
+164 KADDEVSVNS

-184 KLRKLELQDFNKNP
+184 KLRKLELQDFTKNP
-198 NQLGAYQRNVLQ
+198 NQLGAYQKNVLQ

-244 SNVKLKAEKKKES
+244 SSVKLRAEKKKES

-262 NKLLKNEIAISDQL
+262 NKLLKNEIAISEQL

-298 EKSLKKVNQIVTA
+298 EKSLKKVNEIVTA

-320 LFFSILIVSDYS
+320 IFFSILIVSDYS
-332 KSQVYKKQLE
+332 KSQLYKKQLE

-377 ELLGNSDVNTKQS
+377 ELLGNSDINTKQS

-429 LPEII
+429 LPEVI

-443 VYKQKNID
+443 VYKQKKID

-456 DEKLNT
+456 DEKLNAK
-462 RIVGDSF
+462 IVGDPF
-469 RLKQILSNIIGNAYK
+469 RLKQILTNIIGNAYK
-484 FTEEGFI
+484 FTEDGYI
-491 KISAYTEN
+491 RISAFLTEKN
-499 DENFIITIQDSGI
+499 DFFAISIEDTGI

-529 NESIEKKYGG
+529 NENIEKKYGG
-539 TGLGLSICQKI
+539 TGLGLFICQKI
-550 ISILGGTL
+550 ISILGGSL
-558 SLESTFGKGSTFEI
+558 QLESIFGQGSTFEI
-572 QLPLLFDHSQNITT
+572 QLPLLFDTSTNTTEEIKKPAFQNQNIR
-586 ETKKPILRNTQK
+586 P
-598 QTFIVIDDDINLLNL
+598 QTFVVIDDDINLLNL

-621 GHQVLSFNSA
+621 KHQVLSFNSA
-631 IKALETIQNTKFD
+631 IKALESIEKTNFD

-652 PEIDGFMFLQKLRNS
+652 PEMDGFMFLKKLKS
-667 GHSSYQNQPII
+667 TSFYKNQPVI

-686 DASVYSEAG
+686 ETSVYSDCG
-695 FTTVIKKPY
+695 FTTVVKKPY
-704 SPRILLETIQHILK
+704 SPRILLDTIRIISESDSLPKDILNETPEKSNSQ
-718 NDTLPNFQINEEETQ
+718 
-733 TSYRLYSLETLKEFL
+733 LYSLDTLKEFL
-748 GNDHEALKE
+748 ANDKNALND
-757 VLKSFIENNS
+757 VLKSFIES
-767 ENLAFLETAITEKN
+767 TDENLAYLENAINDENKD
-781 ILEINTIAHRIAPM
+781 EINAIAHRIAPM
-795 FKQIQAREIG
+795 FKQIEANEIAG
-805 EILKTLER
+805 ILLNLEKNEFEITTIKNIQT
-813 KDLEISDL
+813 
-821 DDLFKDLKSKS
+821 DLKAKIKS
-832 ELLFTALNKEIL
+832 LFEVLEQEIV

>member
-1 LIWFYFSEIKF
+1 
-12 LDKLQYIPT
+12 
-21 IKKLHQ
+21 
-27 PQTNNME
+27 ME

-66 QVYNKLESKIA
+66 VVYNKLEDKIA

-101 KTIQNNS
+101 KTIQTNS
-108 EQDFKSY
+108 ESDFENY
-115 LIETDSLKS
+115 LIETDSLRA

-129 KEIVTTQYQ
+129 KQIVTTEYQ
-138 KTLLDSVTYLLAEK
+138 KVLLDSVTYLLSEK
-152 TKNIRQLKTIKN
+152 TENIRKLKTIKN
-164 KAEDEVSVNT
+164 KADDEVSVNT

-184 KLRKLELQDFNKNP
+184 KLRKLELQDFSKNP
-198 NQLGAYQRNVLQ
+198 NQLGSYQRNVLQ

-230 KASDSILANSKKLL
+230 QASDSILANSKKLL

-262 NKLLKNEIAISDQL
+262 NKLLKNEIAISEQL

-298 EKSLKKVNQIVTA
+298 EKSLRKVNEIVTA
-311 SAIIGLVLT
+311 SAIIGLILT
-320 LFFSILIVSDYS
+320 IFFSILIVSDYS
-332 KSQVYKKQLE
+332 KSQLYKKQLE

-411 DFSQIEAGK
+411 DFSKIEAGK
-420 ITIEKVPFL
+420 ITIEKVPFSL
-429 LPEII
+429 TEII
-434 DEVAKSIQT
+434 EDTAKSIQS
-443 VYKQKNID
+443 VYEQKNID

-456 DEKLNT
+456 DEKLKT
-462 RIVGDSF
+462 RIVGDPF
-469 RLKQILSNIIGNAYK
+469 RLKQILTNIIGNAFK

-491 KISAYTEN
+491 KISAYCTD
-499 DENFIITIQDSGI
+499 DEKSFAITIEDTGI

-529 NESIEKKYGG
+529 NENIEKKYGG

-550 ISILGGTL
+550 IAILGGSL
-558 SLESTFGKGSTFEI
+558 KLESTFGKGSTFKI
-572 QLPLLFDHSQNITT
+572 KLPLQFDSSNNTVEHN
-586 ETKKPILRNTQK
+586 EKPKLGFTQK
-598 QTFIVIDDDINLLNL
+598 LTFIVIDDDTNLLNL

-621 GHQVLSFNSA
+621 KHEVLSFNSA
-631 IKALETIQNTKFD
+631 VKALETIQNTPFD

-652 PEIDGFMFLQKLRNS
+652 PEMDGFMFLKKLQTS
-667 GHSSYQNQPII
+667 EKGLYKNQPVI

-686 DASVYSEAG
+686 EASVYTEAG

-704 SPRILLETIQHILK
+704 SPKVLIETIQSILA
-718 NDTLPNFQINEEETQ
+718 DDRLPNTVINEQEAGETAAQ
-733 TSYRLYSLETLKEFL
+733 LYSLKTLKEFL
-748 GNDHEALKE
+748 GHDNDALKDI
-757 VLKSFIENNS
+757 LKAFMASSKENFTAL
-767 ENLAFLETAITEKN
+767 ENAIAEEN
-781 ILEINTIAHRIAPM
+781 IADIRAISHRIAPM
-795 FKQIQAREIG
+795 FKQIEAREIG
-805 EILKTLER
+805 VILKILEQN
-813 KDLEISDL
+813 DLEIEQVKDIYQ
-821 DDLFKDLKSKS
+821 DLKIKRD
-832 ELLFTALNKEIL
+832 LLFNALQQEIV